1 MRYREWLLDDAARLR
16 SAAGDAPQR
25 PVATCPGWVGRDL
38 VDHVGEV
45 YAHKTAVLRLGRRPV
60 EGEWP
65 WAPDD
70 DAVFAWFDVRLA
82 ELVDELDSRAPT
94 DAAWTFAADDQT
106 VGFWWRR
113 MAHETAIHRVDAEL
127 TAGRAPWPH
136 EDEQAVDGVGELV
149 GLSGERS
156 VLSAA
161 HARSGAA
168 GSVLVSAG
176 DTTSLVTMSD
186 DGQVVAPSAP
196 GVGADAAEVGSASDV
211 FRSVWNRPTD
221 SLVDWS
227 GDPAVLQR
235 FRARL
240 ALGAA

>member
-1 MRYREWLLDDAARLR
+1 MRYRDWLLDDATRLR
-16 SAAGDAPQR
+16 SAARDAPRQ
-25 PVATCPGWVGRDL
+25 PVPTCPGWVGRDL

-45 YAHKTAVLRLGRRPV
+45 YAHKTAVLRLGRRPA

-70 DAVFAWFDVRLA
+70 DTVFAWFDARLA
-82 ELVDELDSRAPT
+82 ELVDELDSRAST
-94 DAAWTFAADDQT
+94 DPAWTFVADNQT

-136 EDEQAVDGVGELV
+136 EDEQAVDGVDELV
-149 GLSGERS
+149 GFAGEQS
-156 VLSAA
+156 VLSAPD
-161 HARSGAA
+161 ARCGVA

-176 DTTSLVTMSD
+176 DSALLVTMSD
-186 DGQVVAPSAP
+186 AGQLVAPSAH
-196 GVGADAAEVGSASDV
+196 GAAADAAVVGSASDV
-211 FRSVWNRPTD
+211 FRALWNRPTD
-221 SLVDWS
+221 SAVEWT
-227 GDPAVLQR
+227 GDPRVLQR

>member
-1 MRYREWLLDDAARLR
+1 MRYREWLVDDAARLR
-16 SAAGDAPQR
+16 SAAVDAPQQ
-25 PVATCPGWVGRDL
+25 PVPTCPGWVGRDL

-45 YAHKTAVLRLGRRPV
+45 YAHKTAVLRLGRRPA

-70 DAVFAWFDVRLA
+70 DTVFAWFDARLG
-82 ELVDELDSRAPT
+82 ELVAELDSRAST
-94 DAAWTFAADDQT
+94 DPAWGFAAADQT

-136 EDEQAVDGVGELV
+136 DEDQAVDGVAEIIGF
-149 GLSGERS
+149 SGEQY
-156 VLSAA
+156 VLADDA
-161 HARSGAA
+161 ARSGAA

-176 DTTSLVTMSD
+176 TDAVVVSMTD
-186 DGQVVAPSAP
+186 AGQLAAPSAP
-196 GVGADAAEVGSASDV
+196 GSVADAEVVGSASDV
-211 FRSVWNRPTD
+211 FRSLWNRPTD
-221 SLVDWS
+221 SPVDWT

-240 ALGAA
+240 ALGGA

>member
-1 MRYREWLLDDAARLR
+1 MRYRDRLLDDAARLR
-16 SAAGDAPQR
+16 SAARDAPQQ
-25 PVATCPGWVGRDL
+25 PVPTCPGWVGRDL

-70 DAVFAWFDVRLA
+70 DAVFAWFDARLA
-82 ELVDELDSRAPT
+82 ELVDELDTRASTDPT
-94 DAAWTFAADDQT
+94 WTFAADDQT

-136 EDEQAVDGVGELV
+136 EDEQALDGVAELV
-149 GLSGERS
+149 GLAGEQA
-156 VLSAA
+156 VLSVADP
-161 HARSGAA
+161 RSGAA

-176 DTTSLVTMSD
+176 DSALLVTMPD
-186 DGQVVAPSAP
+186 AGQLVAPSAR
-196 GVGADAAEVGSASDV
+196 GADADAAVVGSASDV
-211 FRSVWNRPTD
+211 FRELWNRPTD
-221 SLVDWS
+221 SPVEWT
-227 GDPAVLQR
+227 GDPLVLQR

>member
-1 MRYREWLLDDAARLR
+1 MRFRDWLLDDATRLR
-16 SAAGDAPQR
+16 SAARDAPQQ
-25 PVATCPGWVGRDL
+25 PVPTCPGWVGRDL

-45 YAHKTAVLRLGRRPV
+45 YAHKTTVLRLGRRPV

-70 DAVFAWFDVRLA
+70 DSVFDWFDARLA
-82 ELVDELDSRAPT
+82 ELVEELDSRAST
-94 DAAWTFAADDQT
+94 DPAWTFAADDQT

-127 TAGRAPWPH
+127 TAARAPWPH
-136 EDEQAVDGVGELV
+136 EDEQAVDGVAELV
-149 GLSGERS
+149 GFAGEQA
-156 VLSAA
+156 VLSTAD
-161 HARSGAA
+161 ARSGVA
-168 GSVLVSAG
+168 GTVLVSAG
-176 DTTSLVTMSD
+176 DSALLVTMSD
-186 DGQVVAPSAP
+186 AGQLATPSGL
-196 GVGADAAEVGSASDV
+196 GVGADAAVVGSASDV
-211 FRSVWNRPTD
+211 LRALWNRPTD
-221 SLVDWS
+221 SLVEWS